1 MIFGIGC
8 DIVDVS
14 RIKKAIANERFVNR
28 VFAEKEIVYCAER
41 GEQAA
46 QSFAARFAAKE
57 AFLKALGTGLRE
69 GKLTDICVVNDELG
83 KPELLLSGT
92 FGEMVEAKGIKHL
105 HLTLSHT
112 KDVATAYVVLE
123 G

>member
-1 MIFGIGC
+1 MMLGIGC

-28 VFAEKEIVYCAER
+28 VFAEKEIAYCAER

-57 AFLKALGTGLRE
+57 AFLKALGTGLRD
-69 GKLTDICVVNDELG
+69 GKLADICVVNDELG
-83 KPELLLSGT
+83 KPELLLSGI